1 MGDILRTKVIESINA
16 LNRESSEVLINS
28 FVFDDFYLDFVS

>member
-16 LNRESSEVLINS
+16 LNRESSEVLINR